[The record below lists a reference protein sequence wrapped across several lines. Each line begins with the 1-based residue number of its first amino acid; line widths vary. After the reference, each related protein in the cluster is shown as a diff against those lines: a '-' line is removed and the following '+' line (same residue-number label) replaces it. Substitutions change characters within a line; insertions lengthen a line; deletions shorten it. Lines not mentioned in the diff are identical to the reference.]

1 MLPPTG
7 GRRRPWDGP
16 AGGAAVANE
25 AAPTRDEISGL
36 VLAGG
41 RALRMGGIAKGLA
54 PLHGRPLLAHVVERL
69 APQVAHL
76 AISANRADY
85 AVFELPLV
93 ADVIP
98 GFAGPL
104 AGLHAGLLACT
115 TPWLVTAPCD
125 APLLPPDLVARLAH
139 AASRQ
144 RPEGSPLGG
153 RRLFVAASPRGIEP
167 GFMLAHVDLAPALG
181 EWLAGGGRKV
191 RHWLAAAGAGEV
203 AFADAAA
210 FANINTPDELAGLE
224 AGAAA

>member
-1 MLPPTG
+1 MG
-7 GRRRPWDGP
+7 DEHMAEARPDPGTP
-16 AGGAAVANE
+16 SRA
-25 AAPTRDEISGL
+25 DISGL

-125 APLLPPDLVARLAH
+125 APLLPSDLVARLAQ
-139 AASRQ
+139 AAPPPGGLPSAPRQ
-144 RPEGSPLGG
+144 

-181 EWLAGGGRKV
+181 AWLAGGGRKV
-191 RHWLAAAGAGEV
+191 RDWLGAAGAGEV

-210 FANINTPDELAGLE
+210 FANINTPDELARLE
-224 AGAAA
+224 AGVAAQSPAT